1 MGIGDIADDISG
13 NGKTIVITSLVMLI
27 VFVAVSTLV
36 FFISLKSAE
45 QVMVPNVVGKD
56 LPEALRRH
64 VQVLAEWEKQPA
76 LSWAV
81 EGDKVDVWD
90 SDGDI
95 RGRIRAEYLT
105 IGNHTFILNDLTG
118 AV

>member
-1 MGIGDIADDISG
+1 MYF
-13 NGKTIVITSLVMLI
+13 
-27 VFVAVSTLV
+27 VFEWQT
-36 FFISLKSAE
+36 
-45 QVMVPNVVGKD
+45 
-56 LPEALRRH
+56 
-64 VQVLAEWEKQPA
+64 VQKQPA

>member
-1 MGIGDIADDISG
+1 MHYFSLHTEDDEHVGFLIMYPHEDSHNQSGD
-13 NGKTIVITSLVMLI
+13 L
-27 VFVAVSTLV
+27 AVKLR
-36 FFISLKSAE
+36 E
-45 QVMVPNVVGKD
+45 D
-56 LPEALRRH
+56 LPETLRRH

-95 RGRIRAEYLT
+95 LGRISA
-105 IGNHTFILNDLTG
+105 
-118 AV
+118 

>member
-1 MGIGDIADDISG
+1 MHYFSLHTEDDEHVGFLIMYPHEDSHNQSGD
-13 NGKTIVITSLVMLI
+13 L
-27 VFVAVSTLV
+27 AVKLR
-36 FFISLKSAE
+36 E
-45 QVMVPNVVGKD
+45 D
-56 LPEALRRH
+56 LPETLRRH

-76 LSWAV
+76 LS
-81 EGDKVDVWD
+81 WD

>member
-1 MGIGDIADDISG
+1 MHYFSLHTEDDEHVGFLIMYPHEDSHNQSGD
-13 NGKTIVITSLVMLI
+13 L
-27 VFVAVSTLV
+27 AVKLR
-36 FFISLKSAE
+36 E
-45 QVMVPNVVGKD
+45 D
-56 LPEALRRH
+56 LPETL
-64 VQVLAEWEKQPA
+64 PA

>member
-1 MGIGDIADDISG
+1 MHYFSLHTEDDEHVGFLIMYPHEDSHNQSGD
-13 NGKTIVITSLVMLI
+13 L
-27 VFVAVSTLV
+27 AVKLR
-36 FFISLKSAE
+36 E
-45 QVMVPNVVGKD
+45 D
-56 LPEALRRH
+56 LPDALRRH

-90 SDGDI
+90 GDGDI

-105 IGNHTFILNDLTG
+105 IGNHTFVLNDLTG

>member
-1 MGIGDIADDISG
+1 MHYFSLHTEDDEHVGFLIMYPHEDSHHQSGD
-13 NGKTIVITSLVMLI
+13 L
-27 VFVAVSTLV
+27 AV
-36 FFISLKSAE
+36 K
-45 QVMVPNVVGKD
+45 
-56 LPEALRRH
+56 LRRH

-76 LSWAV
+76 LLWAV

-90 SDGDI
+90 GDGDI